1 MSNINVVEQIRGK
14 LDDDPRIA
22 HPAEIAISEREG
34 TVTLRGSVGGLRQ
47 RHAAV
52 EIARSVEGVRQ
63 VEDELKLDLR
73 DRYPDEEIRGVAL
86 EALMSHAAV
95 PADRIDVT
103 VNDGWLT
110 LKGDV
115 EHQRDSD
122 AAFQHVR
129 GLPGVG
135 GVTNEIRVITAGIDG

>member
-1 MSNINVVEQIRGK
+1 VSNIDVVEQIRGK

-52 EIARSVEGVRQ
+52 EIATSVQGVRQ
-63 VEDELKLDLR
+63 VEDQLKVDLL
-73 DRYPDEEIRGVAL
+73 DRYADDETRGAAL
-86 EALMSHAAV
+86 EALMSDDAV
-95 PADRIDVT
+95 PADRIDVI
-103 VNDGWLT
+103 VDDGWLT

-115 EHQRDSD
+115 EHQGDSD